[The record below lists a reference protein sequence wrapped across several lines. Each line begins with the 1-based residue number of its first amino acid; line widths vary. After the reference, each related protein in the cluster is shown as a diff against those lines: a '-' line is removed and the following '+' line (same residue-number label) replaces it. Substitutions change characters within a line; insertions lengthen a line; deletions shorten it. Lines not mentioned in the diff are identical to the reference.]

1 MGPVPPPWGGVQ
13 THIMSLRERIR
24 ARGDRCSILNLTR
37 HRQEDHDDLYFPSSA
52 KEVLARINALKP
64 DVVHVH
70 LGGSLFARQ
79 AALFIALSLRPKTK
93 NVFTF
98 HSGGYPSSDEGK
110 AASKMSL
117 RGFSLRRLDAVIGVN
132 QQLIEVFERYGV
144 KRNRLHLI
152 EPFANTLDHDVI
164 AREVLPPEIEEF
176 ARAHKTLLLAV
187 GLLEPEY
194 GLDVQLAAFKSV
206 RAQIPD
212 AGLLLIGSG
221 SLHDA
226 LRAEIDAHPERE
238 HILLAGDVARPKT
251 LAAIARA
258 SVLLRTTH
266 YDGDALSVREA
277 LALGTRVLATDNGMR
292 PNGVHLLEQLD
303 ADLLA
308 RTIPRVLAA
317 KPYANMNENSSSSS
331 PKNDP
336 MAQVLDL
343 YNRLTPN
350 A

>member
-52 KEVLARINALKP
+52 KEVLARINTLKP

-79 AALFIALSLRPKTK
+79 AALFIALSLRPKTR

-110 AASKMSL
+110 AASAMSL

-152 EPFANTLDHDVI
+152 EPFANTLDRDAI
-164 AREVLPPEIEEF
+164 ASEPLPAEIERF
-176 ARAHKTLLLAV
+176 VAAHRTLLLTV

-194 GLDVQLAAFKSV
+194 GLDVQLAAFRAV
-206 RAQIPD
+206 RAQNPQ
-212 AGLLLIGSG
+212 AGLLLIGGG
-221 SLHDA
+221 SLHEQLKA
-226 LRAEIDAHPERE
+226 AISVHPERG
-238 HILLAGDVARPKT
+238 HILLAGDVPRPKT

-258 SVLLRTTH
+258 SLLLRTTH

-277 LALGTRVLATDNGMR
+277 LSLGTRVLASDNGMR
-292 PNGVHLLEQLD
+292 PAGVQLLQALD
-303 ADLLA
+303 PD
-308 RTIPRVLAA
+308 VLAA
-317 KPYANMNENSSSSS
+317 AIPCALTTPVAERAVGGPDSMR
-331 PKNDP
+331 
-336 MAQVLDL
+336 QVLDL
-343 YNRLTPN
+343 YDQLIADR
-350 A
+350 